1 MRATLTFSSVVAC
14 VLIGLSALAAM
25 DDRGFVRI
33 APDEVQWK
41 YLPNGHG
48 AQIARLAGDQQR
60 HLAGDQ

>member
-1 MRATLTFSSVVAC
+1 MEGGWKAHRMVAC